1 MRTMSKAI
9 LCLLCMCLSITA
21 AMPADA
27 IPGEP
32 DPHATEKKVYQYPS
46 DETLMTYLDQSAG
59 ETLRP
64 TAVVY
69 VSALNFATEVLAENG
84 PVMVL
89 FFSQGGSLSR
99 GSAAFVR
106 VLHTNFP
113 EIKVAAYKLP
123 PARMLS
129 VDSFQVYNKRYGLK
143 GVPTTLFYDHDKNG
157 NMDIQGK
164 INGGYEILE
173 NLKYKMQKL
182 FPIIEKDIMD

>member
-1 MRTMSKAI
+1 MRTTFKAI
-9 LCLLCMCLSITA
+9 LCLLGMCIPIVTTVSDT
-21 AMPADA
+21 
-27 IPGEP
+27 IPGES
-32 DPHATEKKVYQYPS
+32 DAHAASKKRYRYPS
-46 DETLMTYLDQSAG
+46 DEALTKYLDQPA
-59 ETLRP
+59 EDTLRP
-64 TAVVY
+64 TDVVY
-69 VSALNFATEVLAENG
+69 VSALNFAEEVLAEDR

-106 VLHTNFP
+106 VLHRNFP
-113 EIKVAAYKLP
+113 EIKVAAYVLP
-123 PARMLS
+123 HAKALS

-143 GVPTTLFYDHDKNG
+143 GVPTTLFYDHDKDG

-173 NLKYKMQKL
+173 NLKYKMQEL